1 MAMLIGCHLSSSQ
14 GFMHMARTAQSID
27 ANVFQFYTRNPRGS
41 AAKPIDLD
49 DAAAFVALQKSGV
62 MGPIVA
68 HTPYTL
74 NGCSDDPGKRE
85 FATRTMADDLARM
98 EKVPHNY
105 YNLHPGSHMGQGV
118 EVGVTQIAAML
129 NAVMTPEQTTS
140 VLLETMAGKGREV
153 GSRFEELQMIIER
166 TELGE
171 RLGVCLDTCHV
182 WDGGYDV
189 VDALDSVLEEF
200 DRVLGLKRLRAIHLN
215 DSLNVNSSHKD
226 RHAKIGEGR
235 LGLEAL
241 ARVINHPAL
250 RHLPFILETPNELDG
265 YAKEIALLRTL
276 YKEKT

>member
-1 MAMLIGCHLSSSQ
+1 MLIGCHLSSSQ
-14 GFMHMARTAQSID
+14 GFMHMAHTAQSLD

-41 AAKPIDLD
+41 AAKAIDPD
-49 DAAAFVALQKSGV
+49 DAAAFVQLQQEGQ

-68 HTPYTL
+68 HAPYTL
-74 NGCSDDPGKRE
+74 NGCSDDPSKRE
-85 FATRTMADDLARM
+85 FATRTLADDLARM

-118 EVGVTQIAAML
+118 QVGVAQIATML

-153 GSRFEELQMIIER
+153 GARFEELQMIIER

-189 VDALDSVLEEF
+189 VDSLDAVLDEF
-200 DRVLGLKRLRAIHLN
+200 DRVLGLGRLRAIHLN
-215 DSLNVNSSHKD
+215 DSMNINASHKD

-241 ARVINHPAL
+241 VRVINHPAL

-265 YAKEIALLRTL
+265 YAREIALLRSL
-276 YKEKT
+276 YRESA